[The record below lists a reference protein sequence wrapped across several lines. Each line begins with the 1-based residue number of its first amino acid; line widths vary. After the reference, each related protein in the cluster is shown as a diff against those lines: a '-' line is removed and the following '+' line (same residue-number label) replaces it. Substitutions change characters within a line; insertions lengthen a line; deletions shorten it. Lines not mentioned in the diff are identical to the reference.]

1 MSIDK
6 NHETFKEEFGPFKI
20 TEKTKDITK
29 CFHPEGKTGYQG
41 MWAMPGWI
49 NAAQKNVEAFN
60 PSYNTD
66 KPSGGMIVF
75 AEGQNIPKDLLL
87 DCAKT
92 YNKDCQNHTVG
103 KGFLGQYP
111 TVYNNNFNS
120 NSLTLEIAGID
131 TQAIIKLA
139 EDLAWNLLQ
148 DCLLIKDYTNGKVY
162 LTESHPKIVQ
172 YLNFYTLIYD
182 NLAKAGLLDKEGYT
196 PYMEKTSGFKFPTEF
211 NHYVREAKQKYVLNY
226 LHKNAAH
233 PQNEQEKKAWLEN
246 LAKITLKAAVKEK
259 ALIFPP
265 LALPIKDGFGFVVG
279 CTKETMCKKDISYD
293 IVLEFI
299 SAHYDRFADDKKI
312 ISVWYDKLN
321 KQWNFDIAEI
331 VFDERAAQKLAKIRK
346 KNVYFCL
353 NYEIFKTPD
362 GAEYNKPLT
371 ANI

>member
-1 MSIDK
+1 MSINK

-41 MWAMPGWI
+41 MWAMPAWLDKVR
-49 NAAQKNVEAFN
+49 KNVQAFK
-60 PSYNTD
+60 PSYDSD

-75 AEGQNIPKDLLL
+75 AEEQNIPPRLLL
-87 DCAKT
+87 DCVKT
-92 YNKDCQNHTVG
+92 YSKDCQNHIIG

-131 TQAIIKLA
+131 TQALIKLA

-148 DCLLIKDYTNGKVY
+148 DCLLIKDYNNGKVY

-182 NLAKAGLLDKEGYT
+182 NLAKAGLLDKEGYS

-226 LHKNAAH
+226 LHENAAH
-233 PQNEQEKKAWLEN
+233 PQNEQEKKTWLEN
-246 LAKITLKAAVKEK
+246 LAKTTLKAAVKEK

-265 LALPIKDGFGFVVG
+265 LALPIKSGFGYAVG
-279 CTKETMCKKDISYD
+279 CKKGTECKKDISYD

-299 SAHYDRFADDKKI
+299 SANYDSFTDDKKI

-321 KQWNFDIAEI
+321 KQWNLDIAEI
-331 VFDERAAQKLAKIRK
+331 VFDERAAQRLSKIRK
-346 KNVYFCL
+346 KSVYLCL
-353 NYEIFKTPD
+353 NYKILKTSD
-362 GAEYNKPLT
+362 GVEYGK
-371 ANI
+371 

>member
-41 MWAMPGWI
+41 MWAMPAWLDKVR
-49 NAAQKNVEAFN
+49 KNVQAFK
-60 PSYNTD
+60 PSYDSD

-75 AEGQNIPKDLLL
+75 AERQNIPPSLLL
-87 DCAKT
+87 DCVKT
-92 YNKDCQNHTVG
+92 YNKDSQNHTIG
-103 KGFLGQYP
+103 KGFLGQYL
-111 TVYNNNFNS
+111 TVYNSNFNF

-131 TQAIIKLA
+131 TQALIKLA

-148 DCLLIKDYTNGKVY
+148 NCLLIKDYNNGKVY
-162 LTESHPKIVQ
+162 LTESQPGITR

-196 PYMEKTSGFKFPTEF
+196 PYMEKTSGFKFSTEF

-226 LHKNAAH
+226 LHENATH
-233 PQNEQEKKAWLEN
+233 PQNEQEKKTWLEN
-246 LAKITLKAAVKEK
+246 LSKTTLKAAVKEK

-265 LALPIKDGFGFVVG
+265 LALPIKDGFGFAVG
-279 CTKETMCKKDISYD
+279 VAGKTLCEKQINYD

-299 SAHYDRFADDKKI
+299 SANYDSFTDDKKI

-321 KQWNFDIAEI
+321 KQWNLDIAEI
-331 VFDERAAQKLAKIRK
+331 VFDERAA
-346 KNVYFCL
+346 
-353 NYEIFKTPD
+353 
-362 GAEYNKPLT
+362 
-371 ANI
+371 